1 MDLDQLV
8 DYARTRFH
16 QDKVI
21 ILGHSYGT
29 ILGSVY
35 SHKYPEKVDT
45 YIGAAQ
51 VIQAPNSDFLVIDG
65 PGHNL
70 QYSTPMEFA
79 DVVKYVLEQ

>member
-1 MDLDQLV
+1 MLV
-8 DYARTRFH
+8 YFISSSCDCVFR
-16 QDKVI
+16 
-21 ILGHSYGT
+21 
-29 ILGSVY
+29 
-35 SHKYPEKVDT
+35 VDPIRE
-45 YIGAAQ
+45 YAQ